1 MLDQTSA
8 AALLGVKEDVLVP
21 FKEMDPYNN
30 NQLEG
35 FLCRQSDHRYGTLV
49 ICKVNDIET
58 ESQVIYATPKLHYP
72 FSSDDL
78 ERRYHWPKFREVR
91 VYEKLDGTNIFAY
104 SYKDSLGNSFTTFK
118 TRLAPILKANKF
130 GDFKGMWDEVL
141 KVYPKLLSCCKIMNE
156 GGFGLSFEMY
166 GLRNPLTIKYNV
178 ALDSRLLFLVDTQ
191 GLIDIPEACLSSY
204 EVLPVSV
211 AQDVLSSK
219 KDLTEFYNQLRE
231 EAKSKNIHNEDETVT
246 GTEGYVFYVFT
257 EDNVWI
263 QFKCKPEDIEAIH
276 WVNDSIPR
284 TSIMTTVLNA
294 VEDFEGDITSS
305 LFKDHVIVLLKEEYS
320 EEQIQKSFDRISIG
334 ISDGIQLILFRQR
347 LQEVVKLINLHG
359 DKGFIMR
366 QLSKYYDKKDMAH
379 VYNNMVA
386 MRYLN

>member
-1 MLDQTSA
+1 MLNQTPA
-8 AALLGVKEDVLVP
+8 ATLLSVKEDVLVP
-21 FKEMDPYNN
+21 FKELDPYNN

-35 FLCRQSDHRYGTLV
+35 YLCRQGDHRYGALV

-58 ESQVIYATPKLHYP
+58 EPQVIYATPKLHYP

-104 SYKDSLGNSFTTFK
+104 SYKDSLGSNFTTFK
-118 TRLAPILKANKF
+118 TRLTPVLKANKF

-141 KVYPKLLSCCKIMNE
+141 RLYPELLQFCIDCNE
-156 GGFGLSFEMY
+156 GGLGLSFEMY
-166 GLRNPLTIKYNV
+166 GLRNPLTIKYNTP
-178 ALDSRLLFLVDTQ
+178 LDARLLFFINNE
-191 GLIDIPEACLSSY
+191 GLINPPELSK
-204 EVLPVSV
+204 LPITLKATHSLTN
-211 AQDVLSSK
+211 QQ
-219 KDLTEFYNQLRE
+219 DLTEFYDQLRE
-231 EAKSKNIHNEDETVT
+231 EAKSNNLHNEDGSVT
-246 GTEGYVFYVFT
+246 GTEGYVFYVLT

-305 LFKDHVIVLLKEEYS
+305 LFKDHVTVLLKEEYS
-320 EEQIQKSFDRISIG
+320 EEQIQKSFDRINICVN
-334 ISDGIQLILFRQR
+334 DGIQLILFRQR
-347 LQEVVKLINLHG
+347 LQEVVKLIDLHG

-386 MRYLN
+386 MGYLS